1 MTFGDVEEGAPVG
14 VATPGVLAS
23 CDGVSLVGSCVG
35 EGGELLSVFCDGI
48 LPLPVTNGG
57 REGMWMLGREKVKR
71 LCVGMD
77 GNLKVLYFPVGKD

>member
-1 MTFGDVEEGAPVG
+1 MLRTGPSQLHVGQPRLPREPVTFGGVEEGAPVG

-23 CDGVSLVGSCVG
+23 CEGVSLGSCVG

-57 REGMWMLGREKVKR
+57 REGM
-71 LCVGMD
+71 
-77 GNLKVLYFPVGKD
+77 